1 MSDYAKI
8 KLSDRELAI
17 VADTGFILTKHR
29 IIQQVSLLFEQQ
41 VPGIQQLFGNIWN
54 EHVSQDSLPKISKG
68 EQYRQLPYVVMD
80 YPALFEKTDRF
91 AIRTLFWWG
100 DAFSVT
106 LQLAGKYKTLFI
118 DRIAAELTKNKS
130 LPLYIGVNER
140 EWEHHFE
147 EDNYLPLA
155 SFTAEELYN
164 QLHQLPHIKIAL
176 RYPVAQWNVME
187 LQFKEAYTV
196 LAGLFKKPD

>member
-1 MSDYAKI
+1 MSDAAKI
-8 KLSDRELAI
+8 KLSNRELAI
-17 VADTGFILTKHR
+17 VVDTDFILTKQK
-29 IIQQVSLLFEQQ
+29 IIQQVCMLFELQI
-41 VPGIQQLFGNIWN
+41 PSIQQLFKNTWK
-54 EHVSQDSLPKISKG
+54 EHVSQDSVPKISKG

-106 LQLAGKYKTLFI
+106 LQLAGKYKLLFL
-118 DRIAAELTKNKS
+118 DNMAAQLIKNQS
-130 LPLYIGVNER
+130 LPFYIGINER

-147 EDNYLPLA
+147 EDNYQPLA
-155 SFTAEELYN
+155 SFTPEELYT

-176 RYPVAQWNVME
+176 RYPVAQWNNME
-187 LQFKEAYTV
+187 QHFTEAYQLIAALV
-196 LAGLFKKPD
+196 KKPN